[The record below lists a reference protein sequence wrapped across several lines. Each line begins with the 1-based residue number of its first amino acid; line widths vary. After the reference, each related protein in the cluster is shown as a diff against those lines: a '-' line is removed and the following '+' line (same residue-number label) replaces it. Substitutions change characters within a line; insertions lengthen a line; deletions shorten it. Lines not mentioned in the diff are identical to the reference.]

1 MRNQSTVKQ
10 NNKINSTKTIQ
21 DWWAIQDDAQAW
33 MGILYKN
40 GKKDDRVSGVPEL
53 VVP

>member
-33 MGILYKN
+33 MEIFIQKWE
-40 GKKDDRVSGVPEL
+40 KDDRVSGVPEL